1 MKGVYAAIVTPF
13 DAELDVDHAALGAEI
28 DRLIGGGIQ
37 GIVAN
42 GTVGEGGSLS
52 TEERRAV
59 LETVVGA
66 AAGRVPVCAGISA
79 PTAAQACAYAR
90 DAQAAGVDSL
100 LSLPPLLYRADRH
113 ELLEFFA
120 TVGAATALPIMI
132 YNNPE
137 ASGRDMLP
145 ELLAELAAEVATVEA
160 IKETSGDARRIA
172 DLVNRCPEVDV
183 MVGGDDW
190 ALEGFC
196 AGAHGWISGVAD
208 VLPAAC
214 VRLWELCAAGELP
227 AARRQYAELLPL
239 ARLDMTSKLVQY
251 FKAALDELG
260 LAGGPCRPPRLPLSE
275 SELETLRA
283 AVANASESELSPR

>member
-1 MKGVYAAIVTPF
+1 MKGVHAAIVTPF
-13 DAELDVDHAALGAEI
+13 DSGLEVDQAALGAEI
-28 DRLIGGGIQ
+28 ERLVGGAIH

-59 LETVVGA
+59 LETVVQA
-66 AAGRVPVCAGISA
+66 ADGRVPVCAGISA
-79 PTAAQACAYAR
+79 PTSAQASAYAR
-90 DAQAAGVDSL
+90 DAQAAGADSL
-100 LSLPPLLYRADRH
+100 MSLPPLLYRADRR

-120 TVGAATALPIMI
+120 TVGAATELPLMI

-145 ELLAELAAEVATVEA
+145 ELLAELAAEVPAVEA

-172 DLVNRCPEVDV
+172 DLVNRCPEVNV

-196 AGAHGWISGVAD
+196 AGADGWISGVAD
-208 VLPAAC
+208 VFPAAC

-227 AARRQYAELLPL
+227 AAREQYADLLPL

-260 LAGGPCRPPRLPLSE
+260 LVGGPCRPPRLALSE
-275 SELETLRA
+275 SELATLRA
-283 AVANASESELSPR
+283 AVADASQSELSPR